1 VEIGGRGPIKL
12 FNPIQVPAW
21 CGKSKKIKS
30 GPGWNAEK
38 YKKIKIKSKTF
49 SKLFS

>member
-1 VEIGGRGPIKL
+1 VGPLNFLK
-12 FNPIQVPAW
+12 VPNTDTSLVW
-21 CGKSKKIKS
+21 EKKKEKS
-30 GPGWNAEK
+30 GPGWIAEK